1 MEWKNELSYK
11 EKLETALSKSAD
23 VWETISVD
31 EAAKQFPF
39 SLLRSQDSKF
49 TLVNSFGVVPKD
61 TNYRVKSADEWW
73 LGGFYDIFQWNQTEV
88 VVKQDLDVAMTETL
102 KDPNKTMNM
111 TFLDAKWE
119 NVEITDDTLAM
130 FTANSSENLLIV
142 KYKTAAKTYV
152 GK

>member
-1 MEWKNELSYK
+1 M
-11 EKLETALSKSAD
+11 
-23 VWETISVD
+23 
-31 EAAKQFPF
+31 
-39 SLLRSQDSKF
+39 
-49 TLVNSFGVVPKD
+49 
-61 TNYRVKSADEWW
+61 KSADEWW